1 MKVIIIGYGK
11 MGKAVEQILLERG
24 HSVVLKLSSE
34 HAVTPDLLHGA
45 DVAIEFTQPSAALH
59 NLYACIAAGMAVVT
73 GTTGWYS
80 ALPQISDEVATT
92 GGSLF
97 YASNF
102 SIGVNLFSQVIQ
114 SAARAFAAR
123 EDYRPSMREIHHI
136 AKKDAPSGTA
146 LTLADV
152 VLDEFTQLKGWTDS
166 VSSPDEL
173 FIESIREGD
182 VKGTHEVSFTSS
194 VDRITLIHE
203 AFSREGFAR
212 GAVIAAEWLQNR
224 KGVFTMRDLLN
235 HSL

>member
-24 HSVVLKLSSE
+24 HDVVLKLTSE
-34 HAVTPDLLHGA
+34 HVVTSDLLTGA

-59 NLYACIAAGMAVVT
+59 NIYACMEAKLPVVT
-73 GTTGWYS
+73 GTTGWYA
-80 ALPQISDEVATT
+80 ALPQLREEIASTN
-92 GGSLF
+92 GSLF

-102 SIGVNLFSQVIQ
+102 SIGVNVFSEILR
-114 SAARAFAAR
+114 AASRTLAAR
-123 EDYRPSMREIHHI
+123 EDYRPTMREIHHV

-152 VLDEFTQLKGWTDS
+152 VLDEFAQLQGWTDETNTT
-166 VSSPDEL
+166 DAL
-173 FIESIREGD
+173 YIESVREGD
-182 VKGTHEVSFTSS
+182 VKGTHEVSFTSD

-212 GAVIAAEWLQNR
+212 GAVTAAEWLHNR
-224 KGVFTMRDLLN
+224 TGVFTMRDLLN
-235 HSL
+235 HPL